1 MHDAYTI
8 GIPVLVILIANFVNR
23 SELKDFRA
31 EMNAKF
37 DKVDDRFERMQA
49 QMDRRFDAIDAE
61 LRYFH
66 GVTGKLDGRI
76 EAIEK
81 RK

>member
-8 GIPVLVILIANFVNR
+8 GIPVLVILIANFINR
-23 SELKDFRA
+23 AELKELRA
-31 EMNAKF
+31 EINAKF
-37 DKVDDRFERMQA
+37 DKIDARFDKVDA
-49 QMDRRFDAIDAE
+49 RFDAIDVE

-81 RK
+81 RQS